1 MDPLRHMS
9 LMREIGIDWYIPRAS
24 LANQLPQ
31 LNHVILTPSK
41 DLSVESSH
49 AATAD
54 SSVASTSRTR
64 PKLDIELDAIPAKKL
79 AVKPPVKSPV
89 AVAEAIRD
97 FDLLVASNTN
107 YIFVCD
113 IKASPLNAVW
123 ERSVRQFLDE
133 ISFSLG
139 ALVNEQCSLDYFS
152 WPLQENVRSNL
163 GEIQLSQ
170 LLNGFLQQR
179 VSVDKKV
186 AVLFGD
192 NAQRYVNPFLLAK
205 NIPMVKSTNLGK
217 LFSMPVLK
225 AQLWSDLQLIS

>member
-1 MDPLRHMS
+1 MS

-152 WPLQENVRSNL
+152 CPLQENVRSNL

-192 NAQRYVNPFLLAK
+192 NAQRYVDPFLLAK